1 MSDPTTSSLDREAR
15 LEALV
20 AQLRSAAEQAIR
32 RMAAELIDRPDAEL
46 FGEVEYRLRDAAHEL
61 AAAAHQT
68 GLEARE
74 KGGTS
79 GPPGC
84 ARGAGRM
91 PGSSPGGPAGC

>member
-1 MSDPTTSSLDREAR
+1 MGWSRVVWVWSPELLSPTAVPARMVPMSDPTTSSLDREAR

-68 GLEARE
+68 GLEA
-74 KGGTS
+74 
-79 GPPGC
+79 
-84 ARGAGRM
+84 
-91 PGSSPGGPAGC
+91 